1 MAGKKLYREEENK
14 VIGGVAAGLAHHFEV
29 DPVLV
34 RLIFVALAFAN
45 GLGVLI
51 YLILWL
57 VMPSESQI
65 ELSGEET
72 MRANIA
78 DVRERVRG
86 LGERLRGAPQSTV
99 IIGLMLVVVGGVFL
113 LETLVPWMHLGLL
126 WPLALIVLGAYLLI
140 TRV

>member
-1 MAGKKLYREEENK
+1 
-14 VIGGVAAGLAHHFEV
+14 
-29 DPVLV
+29 
-34 RLIFVALAFAN
+34 
-45 GLGVLI
+45 
-51 YLILWL
+51 
-57 VMPSESQI
+57 
-65 ELSGEET
+65 

-140 TRV
+140 TRI

>member
-14 VIGGVAAGLAHHFEV
+14 VVGGVAAGLAHYFEV

-57 VMPSESQI
+57 VMPSEAQI
-65 ELSGEET
+65 ELTGEEAV
-72 MRANIA
+72 RANID
-78 DVRERVRG
+78 DVRQRVRG
-86 LGERLRGAPQSTV
+86 LGEQLRGAPQSTV
-99 IIGLMLVVVGGVFL
+99 LVGLMLVLVGGMFL
-113 LETLVPWMHLGLL
+113 LDSLVPGIHVGLL
-126 WPLALIVLGAYLLI
+126 WPLALIVIGGYLLI
-140 TRV
+140 TRA